1 MDANIDLAW
10 ILQVS
15 RSCGSLLLLRN
26 PVRFGQQQSGERK
39 GAERGSDDFG
49 PAYRRAVSVR
59 FVFFEPECD
68 VGDGDLLVIEFI
80 LLQEMAHQRFSR
92 RGRSHIFVQCFM
104 PLS

>member
-1 MDANIDLAW
+1 MDPSSLTQLWLAFALAKSSA
-10 ILQVS
+10 I
-15 RSCGSLLLLRN
+15 RAAAK
-26 PVRFGQQQSGERK
+26 K